1 MDSDEQPSEIIMEWQ
16 SLFDFWRYT
25 MYVKG
30 SIRQRESELDDTCFE
45 TVESLNDHTKEQ
57 TIEQTKLTFIR

>member
-1 MDSDEQPSEIIMEWQ
+1 
-16 SLFDFWRYT
+16 

-45 TVESLNDHTKEQ
+45 TVESLNDHTKEEF